1 MKFHKSS
8 IFFPQNFLTK
18 TPAFFWPFCCQAM
31 ISVAELA
38 GTNLE
43 AIGPGFST
51 KDLGTNID
59 ASTKNL
65 KGKTLIDRA
74 YHLEAL
80 RLLLKLGVC
89 FCFFLRQ
96 KNKKNKNN
104 QPWKNAK
111 LGGGVLGWCRF
122 SKGGLVFEFTS
133 LGVSSESLISGI
145 LDLSFARLGC
155 WLSFKMA

>member
-1 MKFHKSS
+1 
-8 IFFPQNFLTK
+8 
-18 TPAFFWPFCCQAM
+18 M

-51 KDLGTNID
+51 SKDLGTNID

-89 FCFFLRQ
+89 FCFFFAA
-96 KNKKNKNN
+96 KK
-104 QPWKNAK
+104 QPTLEKRK
-111 LGGGVLGWCRF
+111 VRGGGF
-122 SKGGLVFEFTS
+122 GLV
-133 LGVSSESLISGI
+133 
-145 LDLSFARLGC
+145 
-155 WLSFKMA
+155 